1 MINLNLRLVTF
12 VAVVANAGAPVQA
25 QTSSTGSGQSYPT
38 RPIRLLSGFAPG
50 GATDIAA
57 RAVAQ
62 KLNEFMGQP
71 VVVENR
77 PGAAGNVAAEMIV
90 RSAPDGYLI
99 YLANAT
105 IATPSLFTKV
115 PFDVTKD
122 FAFVSMIGLGPSGLV
137 VHPSVP
143 VRSMKALIALA
154 RQQPGKLNF
163 ASGGTGN
170 ISHLAMEL
178 FASMAKIDM
187 VHVPCK
193 GGAPSTIATVSGE
206 AHLMFSSIAS
216 MLGQIQQGRL
226 RVLAV
231 SSAKR
236 SLVLPNVPTVSEE
249 GLAGY
254 EASSWYGL
262 IVAAATPP
270 AVVSRLSNE
279 TVKALALAE
288 VKERLSSQG
297 IEPVAGGADDFRK
310 YVMAEIPKWAKV
322 IRDAKIPP
330 Q

>member
-1 MINLNLRLVTF
+1 MPTKSIKGLF
-12 VAVVANAGAPVQA
+12 AGVFFALAAYAQMAQA
-25 QTSSTGSGQSYPT
+25 QPYPS
-38 RPIRLLSGFAPG
+38 RPVRLLSGFAPG

-57 RAVAQ
+57 RVIAQ
-62 KLNEFMGQP
+62 KLTESLSQP
-71 VVVENR
+71 VIVENR
-77 PGAAGNVAAEMIV
+77 PGAAGNVAAEMIA
-90 RSAPDGYLI
+90 RGAPDGYLI

-105 IATPSLFTKV
+105 ISTPSLFTRV
-115 PFDVTKD
+115 PFDVTRD

-143 VRSMKALIALA
+143 ARSMKELIALA
-154 RQQPGKLNF
+154 RRYPGKLNF

-178 FASMAKIDM
+178 FASMAKINM
-187 VHVPCK
+187 VHVPYK
-193 GGAPSTIATVSGE
+193 GGAPSTVATVSGE
-206 AHLMFSSIAS
+206 AQLMFSSIAS

-226 RVLAV
+226 RALAV
-231 SSAKR
+231 SSTRR
-236 SLVLPNVPTVSEE
+236 SIVLPSVPTVSEE

-262 IVAAATPP
+262 IMAAATPP
-270 AVVSRLSNE
+270 AVVSRLSSE
-279 TVKALALAE
+279 TVKALATAE

-297 IEPVAGGADDFRK
+297 IEPVAGGTDDFRK
-310 YVMAEIPKWAKV
+310 YVLAEIPKWERV

>member
-1 MINLNLRLVTF
+1 MFTMFKALTSLC
-12 VAVVANAGAPVQA
+12 AGACLALTAQA
-25 QTSSTGSGQSYPT
+25 QTYPT
-38 RPIRLLSGFAPG
+38 KPVRLLSGFAPG

-57 RAVAQ
+57 RVVAQ
-62 KLNEFMGQP
+62 KLTESLGQA

-77 PGAAGNVAAEMIV
+77 PGGAGNVAADMV
-90 RSAPDGYLI
+90 ARGAPDGHLI

-105 IATPSLFTKV
+105 ISTPSLFAKV

-143 VRSMKALIALA
+143 ARSMKQLIALA
-154 RQQPGKLNF
+154 RQHPGKLNY

-178 FASMAKIDM
+178 FASMAKLDM
-187 VHVPCK
+187 VHVPYK
-193 GGAPSTIATVSGE
+193 GGAPSTVATVSGE
-206 AHLMFSSIAS
+206 AQLMFSSIAS
-216 MLGQIQQGRL
+216 MLGQIQQNRL

-231 SSAKR
+231 SSTRR
-236 SLVLPNVPTVSEE
+236 SIVLPKVPTVSEE

-270 AVVSRLSNE
+270 AIVSRLSSD
-279 TVKALALAE
+279 TAKALAMADL
-288 VKERLSSQG
+288 KERLSSQG
-297 IEPVAGGADDFRK
+297 IEPVAGGAEEFRK

-322 IRDAKIPP
+322 IRDARIPP